1 MAAFTTYTDLQA
13 TLADYLARTDLTT
26 QIPTFITLAENRL
39 RRDLRIRP
47 MLKVVTTPT
56 VAGDSTIAM
65 PSDFLEMRDI
75 HIESSPI
82 QTIVYQNPSNF
93 FRNTKAST
101 SDSGAPKFYTVMGS
115 EFQFAPIPDTAYT
128 LKMVYYASPTY
139 LSSSN
144 SSNAFLAN
152 CPDLLL
158 YASLGEAEPYLMN
171 DARVQTWATLYDRGL
186 NSLTVSDSAGENPSA
201 PMVISLATR

>member
-1 MAAFTTYTDLQA
+1 
-13 TLADYLARTDLTT
+13 
-26 QIPTFITLAENRL
+26 
-39 RRDLRIRP
+39 

-56 VAGDSTIAM
+56 AAGDPTVSL

-93 FRNTKAST
+93 YRNTKAST
-101 SDSGAPKFYTVMGS
+101 ADSGAPKFYTVMGS
-115 EFQFAPIPDTAYT
+115 EFQFAPIPDSAYT
-128 LKMVYYASPTY
+128 LKMVYYASPSY
-139 LSSSN
+139 LSSTVTSN
-144 SSNAFLAN
+144 VFISN

-171 DARVQTWATLYDRGL
+171 DARVATWAQLYDRGL

>member
-13 TLADYLARTDLTT
+13 TIADYLARTDLTT

-56 VAGDSTIAM
+56 AAGDPTVAI
-65 PSDFLEMRDI
+65 PTDFLEMRDI
-75 HIESSPI
+75 HTESSPI

-101 SDSGAPKFYTVMGS
+101 ADSGAPKFYTVMGQ
-115 EFQFAPIPDTAYT
+115 EFQFAPIPDSAYT
-128 LKMVYYASPTY
+128 LKMVYYAYPAY
-139 LSSSN
+139 LSSTT
-144 SSNAFLAN
+144 SSNTFLAY

-171 DARVQTWATLYDRGL
+171 DARVATWAQLYDRGL
-186 NSLTVSDSAGENPSA
+186 NSLTVSDDASEQPAS

>member
-1 MAAFTTYTDLQA
+1 MITNYTDLQS
-13 TLADYLARTDLTT
+13 TIADYLARTDLTS
-26 QIPTFITLAENRL
+26 QIPLFIQLAENRL

-47 MLKVVTTPT
+47 MLKVVTTSTAASDPT
-56 VAGDSTIAM
+56 VALPT
-65 PSDFLEMRDI
+65 DFLEIRDL

-82 QTIVYQNPSNF
+82 QTLVYQNPSNF

-101 SDSGAPKFYTVMGS
+101 ADSGAPKFYTVMGQ
-115 EFQFAPIPDTAYT
+115 EFQFAPIPDGIYT
-128 LKMVYYASPTY
+128 LKMVYYGAPTY
-139 LSSSN
+139 LGSTN

-171 DARVQTWATLYDRGL
+171 DARVQTWAQLYDRGL
-186 NSLTVSDSAGENPSA
+186 NSLTISDDAGENPSA

>member
-1 MAAFTTYTDLQA
+1 MITNYTDLQS
-13 TLADYLARTDLTT
+13 TIADYLARTDLSS
-26 QIPTFITLAENRL
+26 QIPLFIQLAENRL
-39 RRDLRIRP
+39 RRDLRIRT

-56 VAGDSTIAM
+56 AAGDPTIAL

-101 SDSGAPKFYTVMGS
+101 MDSGAPKFYTVMGS
-115 EFQFAPIPDTAYT
+115 EFQFAPIPDSAYT
-128 LKMVYYASPTY
+128 LKMVYYASPAY

-144 SSNAFLAN
+144 TSNVFVSS

-171 DARVQTWATLYDRGL
+171 DARVQTWATLYDKGL
-186 NSLTVSDSAGENPSA
+186 NSLTVSDDASENPSA
-201 PMVISLATR
+201 PMVISVATR

>member
-1 MAAFTTYTDLQA
+1 MAITNYTDLQS
-13 TLADYLARTDLTT
+13 TIADYLARTDLTT
-26 QIPTFITLAENRL
+26 QIPLFIQLAENRL

-47 MLKVVTTPT
+47 MLKVVTTATTASDPT
-56 VAGDSTIAM
+56 VAL
-65 PSDFLEMRDI
+65 PSDFLEMRDL

-82 QTIVYQNPSNF
+82 QTLVYQNPSNF
-93 FRNTKAST
+93 YRNTKAST
-101 SDSGAPKFYTVMGS
+101 ADSGAPKFYTVMGS
-115 EFQFAPIPDTAYT
+115 EFQFAPIPDSNYT

-139 LSSSN
+139 LGTSN
-144 SSNAFLAN
+144 SSNIFLAN

-186 NSLTVSDSAGENPSA
+186 NSLTVSDSASENPSA

>member
-1 MAAFTTYTDLQA
+1 MAFTNYTDLKS
-13 TLADYLARTDLTT
+13 TIADYLARTDLTT
-26 QIPTFITLAENRL
+26 QIPDFITLAENRL

-47 MLKVVTTPT
+47 MLKVVTTDT
-56 VAGDSTIAM
+56 TSGDATTAL

-75 HIESSPI
+75 HIESNPI
-82 QTIVYQNPSNF
+82 QTVIYQNPSNF
-93 FRNTKAST
+93 FRNSNVTVT
-101 SDSGAPKFYTVMGS
+101 GNPTYYTITGS

-128 LKMVYYASPTY
+128 LKMIYYASPAY
-139 LSSSN
+139 LSLTN
-144 SSNAFLAN
+144 SSNIFLAN

-171 DARVQTWATLYDRGL
+171 DARVQTWAQLYDRGL
-186 NSLTVSDSAGENPSA
+186 NSLTISDSAGENPSA

>member
-1 MAAFTTYTDLQA
+1 MVTNYSDLQS
-13 TLADYLARTDLTT
+13 TIADYLARTDLTS
-26 QIPTFITLAENRL
+26 QIPLFVQLAENRL

-56 VAGDSTIAM
+56 VAGDPTVAL

-82 QTIVYQNPSNF
+82 QTLVYQNPSNF
-93 FRNTKAST
+93 YRNTKAST
-101 SDSGAPKFYTVMGS
+101 ADSGLPKFYTVMGS
-115 EFQFAPIPDTAYT
+115 EFQFAPIPDSAYT
-128 LKMVYYASPTY
+128 LKMVYYASPSY
-139 LSSSN
+139 LSSTVTSN
-144 SSNAFLAN
+144 VFLAN

-158 YASLGEAEPYLMN
+158 YASLGEAEPYLLN
-171 DARVQTWATLYDRGL
+171 DARIVTWQGLYDRGL

>member
-1 MAAFTTYTDLQA
+1 MAAFTTYTDLKS
-13 TLADYLARTDLTT
+13 TVADYLARTDLTS
-26 QIPTFITLAENRL
+26 QIITFITLAENRL

-47 MLKVVTTPT
+47 MLKVVTTSTTAGDPT
-56 VAGDSTIAM
+56 VSM
-65 PSDFLEMRDI
+65 PTDFLEMRDI

-82 QTIVYQNPSNF
+82 QTVVYQNPSNF

-101 SDSGAPKFYTVMGS
+101 ADSGAPKFYTVMGS

-128 LKMVYYASPTY
+128 LKMVYYAAPSY
-139 LSSSN
+139 LSTDISSN
-144 SSNAFLAN
+144 VFLTA

-158 YASLGEAEPYLMN
+158 YAALGEAEPYLMN
-171 DARVQTWATLYDRGL
+171 DARVATWAQLYDRGL